1 MKTKCSS
8 CQYGGYDPLSDF
20 CDGCMNDPDTGWAGF
35 MDHRVGQHFNSEEE
49 QREYYRVHGI
59 NDEDDDDE
67 Y

>member
-1 MKTKCSS
+1 MNT
-8 CQYGGYDPLSDF
+8 DF
-20 CDGCMNDPDTGWAGF
+20 YDGCMNDPDTGWAGF